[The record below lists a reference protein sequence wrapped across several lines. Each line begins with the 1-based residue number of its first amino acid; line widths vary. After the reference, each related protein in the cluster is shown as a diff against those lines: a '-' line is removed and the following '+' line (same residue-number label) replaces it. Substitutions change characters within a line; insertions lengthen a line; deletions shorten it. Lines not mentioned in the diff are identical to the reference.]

1 MLADD
6 PNAPLVLADGTKI
19 NPVNGS
25 VIKDRKYSEFV
36 EIPAA
41 KDAIAAVSKARRSV
55 AELPV
60 PGQQMNALSLVLFYT
75 MFGLS
80 DVDIALQL
88 GSVSVPQVKKI
99 KSLPEYAQLSDTML
113 KSVLEHEATDV
124 RTHIA
129 KHAMGAAQKI
139 IDTMEEDGAIGFA
152 AAKDILD
159 RAGHRPADVVEH
171 KHKMEGGLKI
181 EYIEKTDKNEIPAI
195 EGNFINVTPGV

>member
-6 PNAPLVLADGTKI
+6 PNAPLILADGTKI

-41 KDAIAAVSKARRSV
+41 KDAIAAVTKARRSV

-80 DVDIALQL
+80 DVDISLQL
-88 GSVSVPQVKKI
+88 GSLSVPQIKKI
-99 KSLPEYAQLSDTML
+99 KTLPEYAQLSETML

-124 RTHIA
+124 R
-129 KHAMGAAQKI
+129 KI
-139 IDTMEEDGAIGFA
+139 S
-152 AAKDILD
+152 
-159 RAGHRPADVVEH
+159 
-171 KHKMEGGLKI
+171 
-181 EYIEKTDKNEIPAI
+181 
-195 EGNFINVTPGV
+195 